1 LPFLFPA
8 EVLYQCIQC
17 GKSCTHWR
25 VWVDPA
31 EAAGKSLRLEADGPH
46 LRLLQDEHGRCLEL
60 TAENLC
66 RVHRDLGED
75 SKPRVCREFPFVL
88 AETPDGVQ
96 VGLSFRCTAVFQG
109 VGVAWSEHEPFLQSM
124 LAQGIPRIGFEPAPI
139 GSYMLE
145 WTTYKEWETHWLR
158 RLPDDLIGAVADT
171 LGAALGV
178 HPQSLERMVYL
189 LSASAVGFLESEDN
203 YGAAE
208 VAAALRA
215 DKEYKSTRR
224 GWTAPL
230 RNPFEGEMSEP
241 ALRYLRHVIERKSV
255 WMGSSFLGRLLMLL
269 TAQRM
274 LLYYTRLE
282 GFALAV
288 DRLEGEW
295 LLHRRNLEDVEKTF
309 EETLL
314 QLV

>member
-1 LPFLFPA
+1 MGFLFPA
-8 EVLYQCIQC
+8 EVRYACIQC

-25 VWVDPA
+25 VWVDPT
-31 EAAGKSLRLEADGPH
+31 EAVARSLRWEADGPH
-46 LRLLQDEHGRCLEL
+46 LRLLQDERGRCLEL
-60 TAENLC
+60 TDDNLC
-66 RVHRDLGED
+66 RVHRDLGET

-88 AETPDGVQ
+88 AETPDGIQ

-109 VGVAWSEHEPFLQSM
+109 VGVDWSEHVAGLEQM
-124 LAQGIPRIGFEPAPI
+124 LARGIARIGFEPASI
-139 GSYMLE
+139 GAYRLDWE
-145 WTTYKEWETHWLR
+145 TYKVWEEHWLR

-171 LGAALGV
+171 LGAALGL

-203 YGAAE
+203 YGASE
-208 VAAALRA
+208 VAAAVRA

-230 RNPFEGEMSEP
+230 RNPFEGDLTEP
-241 ALRYLRHVIERKSV
+241 GLRYLRHVIERKTV
-255 WMGSSFLGRLLMLL
+255 WLGTSFLGRLLMLL

-295 LLHRRNLEDVEKTF
+295 LLHRRNLEDLEKTF

-314 QLV
+314 QLI